1 MTKEKKQEYTL
12 RISSANRT
20 ELVEILYEMLLD
32 YTKEAEEAV
41 EKGEAVTLKESV
53 RKAKGCVSRLIDS
66 VALDNDLANNFMS
79 LYKYV
84 IRELTLGDI
93 RFDRK
98 NFENVQKVVQP
109 LKDTYL
115 ELIKT
120 DKSAPIMTNTQT
132 VVAGL
137 TYSKNDINEALN
149 ENEQRGFYV

>member
-20 ELVEILYEMLLD
+20 ELIEILYEMLLD

-41 EKGEAVTLKESV
+41 ERGEAVSVKESV

-66 VALDNDLANNFMS
+66 VVRENDLADNFMS

-93 RFDRK
+93 RLDKK
-98 NFENVQKVVQP
+98 NFENVQKVIQP
-109 LKDTYL
+109 LKNTYL
-115 ELIKT
+115 EIIKT
-120 DKSAPIMTNTQT
+120 DKSAPVMTNTQT

-137 TYSKNDINEALN
+137 TYSKNDINEALD
-149 ENEQRGFYV
+149 ENEKRGFYV